1 MSDKPSASVYALA
14 QKGSMGKPVLIV
26 AKDEEEMLS
35 KLKRFFQNNIT
46 QFKATYFYELELELE
61 SMGQGYQGA
70 PDYSFE
76 IVTPYQD

>member
-1 MSDKPSASVYALA
+1 MSDKPPESVYALA
-14 QKGSMGKPVLIV
+14 HKGSMSKPVLIV

-35 KLKRFFQNNIT
+35 KLKRFFQNSII

-61 SMGQGYQGA
+61 SMGQGYHGA